1 MRQAFLFEPSSLP
14 YACSSV
20 RLEAYSAIVLR
31 RVTTQLFAEVVV
43 VIIVITITISKS
55 LQLAGCGKGVARTDQ
70 RPRTLQARTFSFH
83 AMGRRTES

>member
-1 MRQAFLFEPSSLP
+1 MRQAVLFEPSSLP

-20 RLEAYSAIVLR
+20 RLEAYTAIVLR

-43 VIIVITITISKS
+43 VIIITITISKS